1 MAIVAPG
8 SLFRYASTAG
18 SGGTVNTDLAE
29 VKSISVDGISIAEI
43 DTSALSATVKSFI
56 GGTKDSGTI
65 SVTLF
70 APSYSAGLLGTGSN
84 NGALNPSTYANGA
97 SYRNFK
103 IQFGPNTTTGGFE
116 IQFSGYVTSF
126 NVSAAVDGA
135 VEADLTVRI
144 TGAITNSPAN

>member
-8 SLFRYASTAG
+8 SLFRYASSAG

-29 VKSISVDGISIAEI
+29 VKSISLDGISIAEI
-43 DTSALSATVKSFI
+43 DTAALSATVKSFI

-70 APSYSAGLLGTGSN
+70 APSYTVGLLGSTG
-84 NGALNPSTYANGA
+84 AFNPSSYANGQDFRKFA
-97 SYRNFK
+97 IR
-103 IQFGPNTTTGGFE
+103 FGPNTTTGGFE

>member
-8 SLFRYASTAG
+8 SLFRFAGTAG
-18 SGGTVNTDLAE
+18 SGGTVNTDLGE

-43 DTSALSATVKSFI
+43 DTSALSAEVKSFI

-70 APSYSAGLLGTGSN
+70 APSYLAATLGTT
-84 NGALNPSTYANGA
+84 GALNPSSYANGA
-97 SYRNFK
+97 DFRKFA
-103 IQFGPNTTTGGFE
+103 IRFGPNTGTGGFE
-116 IQFSGYVTSF
+116 LAFSGYVTSF

-135 VEADLTVRI
+135 VEADLTVRV
-144 TGAITNSPAN
+144 TGGFTSST

>member
-8 SLFRYASTAG
+8 SLFKYASTAG
-18 SGGTVNTDLAE
+18 SAGTVNTTVGE

-43 DTSALSATVKSFI
+43 DTSALASSVKSFI

-65 SVTLF
+65 SVSLF
-70 APSYSAGLLGTGSN
+70 APSYTAALLGTGASP
-84 NGALNPSTYANGA
+84 GALNPSTYANGA
-97 SYRNFK
+97 DLRKFA

-116 IQFSGYVTSF
+116 LAFSGYVTSF

-135 VEADLTVRI
+135 VEADLTVRV
-144 TGAITNSPAN
+144 TGAFTSST

>member
-8 SLFRYASTAG
+8 SLFRYASTVG

-29 VKSISVDGISIAEI
+29 VKSISLDGISIAEI

-70 APSYSAGLLGTGSN
+70 APSYAVGLLGST
-84 NGALNPSTYANGA
+84 GALNPSSYANGA
-97 SYRNFK
+97 DYRKFA
-103 IQFGPNTTTGGFE
+103 IRFGPNTGTGGFE
-116 IQFSGYVTSF
+116 LAFSGYVTSF
-126 NVSAAVDGA
+126 NVSAGVDGA
-135 VEADLTVRI
+135 VEADLTVRV
-144 TGAITNSPAN
+144 TGGFTSST

>member
-8 SLFRYASTAG
+8 STFSYATVVGSAG
-18 SGGTVNTDLAE
+18 STFAAVGE
-29 VKSISVDGISIAEI
+29 IKSISVDGISIAEI

-70 APSYSAGLLGTGSN
+70 APSYNAALLGTTSN
-84 NGALNPSTYANGA
+84 NGALNPTTYANGA
-97 SYRNFK
+97 DYRNFR
-103 IQFGPNTTTGGFE
+103 IQFGPNTGAGGF
-116 IQFSGYVTSF
+116 QLAFSGYVTSF

-135 VEADLTVRI
+135 VEADLTVRV
-144 TGAITNSPAN
+144 TGGFTSST

>member
-29 VKSISVDGISIAEI
+29 VKSISLDGISIAEI

-70 APSYSAGLLGTGSN
+70 APAYASGLLGST
-84 NGALNPSTYANGA
+84 GALNPSSYANGQDFRKFA
-97 SYRNFK
+97 IR
-103 IQFGPNTTTGGFE
+103 FGPNTGTGGFE
-116 IQFSGYVTSF
+116 LAFSGYVTSF

-135 VEADLTVRI
+135 VEADLTVRV
-144 TGAITNSPAN
+144 TGGFTSST

>member
-8 SLFRYASTAG
+8 SLFRYAATSG
-18 SGGTVNTDLAE
+18 SAGTVDTTLGE
-29 VKSISVDGISIAEI
+29 VKSISLDGISIAEI

-70 APSYSAGLLGTGSN
+70 APAYTSGLLGST
-84 NGALNPSTYANGA
+84 GALNPSSYANGA
-97 SYRNFK
+97 AYRKFS
-103 IQFGPNTTTGGFE
+103 IQFGPNTGTGGFALAF
-116 IQFSGYVTSF
+116 IGYVTSF

-135 VEADLTVRI
+135 VEADLTVRV
-144 TGAITNSPAN
+144 TGGFTSST